1 MDDETAP
8 AEIELK
14 SDDLELQI
22 SQFIWVRD
30 QLAKID
36 KQWEDE
42 REEMVL
48 HKSRLEGKIHKFL
61 LDHNITGSV
70 KTKAGTAY
78 TSTKYTASLA
88 DPKAFMDYVVNTGQF
103 DLLERRASVT
113 AVKQFIED
121 NNGQLPAG
129 CNLSSHTSLRV
140 RR

>member
-1 MDDETAP
+1 MDDPETP
-8 AEIELK
+8 EIELK

-22 SQFIWVRD
+22 SNFIWVRD
-30 QLAKID
+30 ALAKVD

-42 REEMVL
+42 RSDLVHMKE
-48 HKSRLEGKIHKFL
+48 RLEGRIHKFL
-61 LDHNITGSV
+61 RDHNITGSV

-129 CNLSSHTSLRV
+129 CNISSHTSLRV

>member
-1 MDDETAP
+1 MDDTETP
-8 AEIELK
+8 AIELK

-22 SQFIWVRD
+22 SNFIWVRD
-30 QLAKID
+30 ALAKVD

-42 REEMVL
+42 RADLVSMKE
-48 HKSRLEGKIHKFL
+48 RLEGRIHKFL
-61 LDHNITGSV
+61 RDHNITGSV
-70 KTKAGTAY
+70 KTQAGTAY

-129 CNLSSHTSLRV
+129 CNISSHTSLRV